1 MFSLVVGGFATP
13 CHRIGECHDRFAS
26 NEKGVLFIRSVGG
39 PDTSVRGLAACERAW
54 WLEARG
60 FGGVEGVVLRANDE
74 PAGTRTRP
82 GAGSPVPPYDVPPK
96 VETFFN
102 CVAGSILMTWCE
114 LAGRAGTS

>member
-60 FGGVEGVVLRANDE
+60 FGGVEGVVLRGERRTSRDLIQT
-74 PAGTRTRP
+74 GGGVTRTSLRCHQQNRN
-82 GAGSPVPPYDVPPK
+82 VFQVRCRVHPYDIV
-96 VETFFN
+96 
-102 CVAGSILMTWCE
+102 
-114 LAGRAGTS
+114 